1 MRVTTAAPPRAPT
14 WTPAVRPSPTPEE
27 RTDARTG
34 PDLLTFTVPLSSLA
48 DVDDL
53 RGQPQGRELLSAAR
67 KFPDAPIL
75 VRAYVTESDTRA
87 RHADPGSL
95 SDEIVIQTAR
105 YLADHGIDPNRI
117 SGKGMGIDDGVG
129 RAVVV
134 SLVLSETPL
143 ERPPREHGS
152 EIASHRPRRGH
163 SA

>member
-1 MRVTTAAPPRAPT
+1 
-14 WTPAVRPSPTPEE
+14 VRPTPTPEA
-27 RTDARTG
+27 RSDARSG
-34 PDLLTFTVPLSSLA
+34 PDLLTFTVPLSSLG
-48 DVDDL
+48 DVEDL

-67 KFPDAPIL
+67 KFEDAPIL
-75 VRAYVTESDTRA
+75 VRAYVTESDTRT

-134 SLVLSETPL
+134 SIVLGEAPP
-143 ERPPREHGS
+143 ERPPRQRGS
-152 EIASHRPRRGH
+152 EIARKRGQTTFPH
-163 SA
+163 A